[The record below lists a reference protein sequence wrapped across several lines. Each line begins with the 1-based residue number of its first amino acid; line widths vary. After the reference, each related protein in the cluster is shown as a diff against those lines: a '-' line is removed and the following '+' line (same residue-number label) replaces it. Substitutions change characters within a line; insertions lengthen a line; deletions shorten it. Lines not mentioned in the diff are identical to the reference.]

1 MDIDKL
7 EKVLSNGGLAIIP
20 TDTVYG
26 ILADATNEN
35 AIRRVFEVKQRA
47 YDKPLIIMVSNFEML
62 TKYVD
67 KISDLEKKIIK
78 KYWPGRLTILF
89 KKSKLVNGLI
99 NNNGDYV
106 GIRLPDN
113 EEIVKLIDKLGVPL
127 VSTSANISDKDTATS
142 IDMLDEEFLNKIDYI
157 YDCGE
162 IIALPSTIIK
172 VDNGSIEYL
181 REGDIANI
189 IRSDFK

>member
-7 EKVLSNGGLAIIP
+7 EKVIKNGGLAIIP

-26 ILADATNEN
+26 IIADATNDN
-35 AIRRVFEVKQRA
+35 AIRKVFDAKKRT
-47 YDKPLIIMVSNFEML
+47 YDKPLIIMISDLDML

-67 KISDLEKKIIK
+67 KINELEQKIIE

-99 NNNGDYV
+99 NNNGEYV

-113 EEIVKLIDKLGVPL
+113 EEIVRLIDKLGVPL
-127 VSTSANISDKDTATS
+127 VSTSANISENDTATS
-142 IDMLDEEFLNKIDYI
+142 IAMLEDELLNKIDYI
-157 YDCGE
+157 YDGGE
-162 IIALPSTIIK
+162 IVALPSTIIK
-172 VDNGSIEYL
+172 VDNGNIKYL

>member
-7 EKVLSNGGLAIIP
+7 EKVLRNGGLAIIP

-26 ILADATNEN
+26 IIADATNEN
-35 AIRRVFEVKQRA
+35 AIRKVFDIKKRT
-47 YDKPLIIMVSNFEML
+47 YDKPLIIMVSNLEML

-67 KISDLEKKIIK
+67 KISDLEKKIIE

-113 EEIVKLIDKLGVPL
+113 KEIVKLIDKLGVPL
-127 VSTSANISDKDTATS
+127 VSTSANISDNGTATS
-142 IDMLDEEFLNKIDYI
+142 IDMMGEELLNKIDYI
-157 YDCGE
+157 YDGGE

-172 VDNGSIEYL
+172 ADKGNIEYL
-181 REGDIANI
+181 REGDIADI